1 MKAMKEKVIH
11 LKLSADAHARL
22 KAVAALE
29 QRRMT
34 DVALG
39 AIEAYVDDWELD
51 GKSVAVEVPGR
62 CAVAT

>member
-1 MKAMKEKVIH
+1 MKAIKEKVIH
-11 LKLSADAHARL
+11 LMLSADEHALL

-29 QRRMT
+29 KRRMT

-39 AIEAYVDDWELD
+39 AIKAYVDAWELD
-51 GKSVAVEVPGR
+51 GKSGAAEVPGP

>member
-1 MKAMKEKVIH
+1 MKATKEKVVH
-11 LKLSADAHARL
+11 LKLAADAHARL

-39 AIEAYVDDWELD
+39 AIEAYVDAWELD
-51 GKSVAVEVPGR
+51 GKSGAAEVPGP